1 MDAAWILLV
10 LVAAGAA
17 SQPANA
23 ASNSSTKPVEHRVN
37 FAGQGNWPSTP
48 TSAPPAVSFDRYGQP
63 ITQAAQS
70 VADRTQAAVTQSGAA
85 LKDGFDAGVRATSQ
99 QISSTNPFAASTAA
113 PSATAPTGVSS
124 PWAGN
129 PGTAPPAPNWQSNP
143 AAPGIVATGSTPAA
157 SAAATPGWSSI
168 GSSVAAPPLL
178 IPQSP
183 MSYPSYGAA
192 AVNAGRNGP
201 NFPAIAASE
210 QQPLHSVLTEPGSST
225 AKSAVVNRAD
235 DLAAGWGDNAGS
247 QQPSIRAGNQSS
259 PGSMVGESNLGPL
272 PVSNTAAQDQ
282 RYPNPNR
289 TASGFQNT
297 DGWPQQAQPNLSAQ
311 PTIESTAVNRQLPA
325 PPMNN
330 GMTNPAV
337 SSPFAS
343 QPPMQQPPTGTQ
355 PPPMGN
361 INTVSTSPNMNGMG
375 NLSNPNANSNSTT
388 QKGSGTAS
396 DQPWMPLILAVLT
409 LAGSLAANLFLGMS
423 YLDARQKYQSLVR
436 KTADTFRRVKAAAA

>member
-17 SQPANA
+17 SQPADG
-23 ASNSSTKPVEHRVN
+23 ASNSSAKPVEHRVY
-37 FAGQGNWPSTP
+37 FAGQGNWSGGP
-48 TSAPPAVSFDRYGQP
+48 TTAPPAVSFDRYGQP
-63 ITQAAQS
+63 ITQATQS
-70 VADRTQAAVTQSGAA
+70 ISDRTQAAITQSGAA

-99 QISSTNPFAASTAA
+99 QLSSTNPFATTTTA

-124 PWAGN
+124 PWTGN
-129 PGTAPPAPNWQSNP
+129 PGAAPPAPNWQSNP
-143 AAPGIVATGSTPAA
+143 APPGIVATGSNPATTT
-157 SAAATPGWSSI
+157 ATTAGWSSI

-183 MSYPSYGAA
+183 MNYPTYGAT
-192 AVNAGRNGP
+192 AVNAGRSGP
-201 NFPAIAASE
+201 GFPAIAASDT
-210 QQPLHSVLTEPGSST
+210 QPLHSVLTEPGSST

-247 QQPSIRAGNQSS
+247 QQPSIRAGSQ
-259 PGSMVGESNLGPL
+259 PPLGSTVGESNLVPL
-272 PVSNTAAQDQ
+272 SGNNTTPQDT
-282 RYPNPNR
+282 RYTNTNR
-289 TASGFQNT
+289 TASGFQGS

-330 GMTNPAV
+330 GTPNPAGTN
-337 SSPFAS
+337 PFAS
-343 QPPMQQPPTGTQ
+343 QPPVQQPPTGLQ
-355 PPPMGN
+355 SPQMGN
-361 INTVSTSPNMNGMG
+361 INTISTSPNMSGMG
-375 NLSNPNANSNSTT
+375 NGSNPISNVTT
-388 QKGSGTAS
+388 QKGSATPS
-396 DQPWMPLILAVLT
+396 DQAWMPLILAVLT